1 MSEANKNLVRRY
13 LDEVGSQGKLE
24 VVDKIFA
31 SDFVNH
37 FPAHAGEDAV
47 GSDKVKTFVAGMRKR
62 APYRKLAVE
71 DLIAEGDKV
80 VARVTIRGSR
90 IGEWQ
95 GIPADG
101 KAYEMS
107 EFMIFRVANG
117 KLAERWMIA
126 DWWGEMKN
134 LGAVPVIPTDWPI
147 LDGARGSC
155 QPVRLEVYASRLPG
169 DKDLDA
175 SRNTPRAEPQ
185 QPL

>member
-24 VVDKIFA
+24 VVDEISA

-37 FPAHAGEDAV
+37 FPAFAGGDAV
-47 GSDKVKTFVAGMRKR
+47 GSDKVKTFVSVMRET
-62 APYRKLAVE
+62 APDRHLTIE

-80 VARVTIRGSR
+80 VARVTIRGTR
-90 IGEWQ
+90 IGDWQ

-117 KLAERWMIA
+117 KLAERWLIA
-126 DWWGEMKN
+126 DWWGEMIN
-134 LGAVPVIPTDWPI
+134 LGAVPVIP
-147 LDGARGSC
+147 
-155 QPVRLEVYASRLPG
+155 
-169 DKDLDA
+169 KD
-175 SRNTPRAEPQ
+175 
-185 QPL
+185 